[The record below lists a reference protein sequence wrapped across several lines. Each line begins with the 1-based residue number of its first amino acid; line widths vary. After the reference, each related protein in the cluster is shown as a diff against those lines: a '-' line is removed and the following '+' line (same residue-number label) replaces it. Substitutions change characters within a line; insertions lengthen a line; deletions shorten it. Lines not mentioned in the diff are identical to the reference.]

1 MESKRVMPLYTIRR
15 SQGMSGHQ
23 KGDLSTAQWLWTS
36 TKSCA
41 AFEHIHKSCYGRQY
55 VSGPY
60 APPYWWS
67 VVGVVVGASSR
78 NEEGTAGG
86 DGRWETDSI
95 LYIACLNYKN
105 RSTIDVW
112 CVMSWFWY
120 FVPLCFK
127 SFLKFYISIYSCS
140 SKVEHRFFSVS
151 CSKGTYCKIAEK
163 AKNSIS
169 LAIWKTV

>member
-1 MESKRVMPLYTIRR
+1 MYCICIFVCIFQLSGEARECRATRKVTWAQLNGCGLLRSRARR
-15 SQGMSGHQ
+15 
-23 KGDLSTAQWLWTS
+23 LSTYTS
-36 TKSCA
+36 LAMVDSMFQVLTHRHTGEAS
-41 AFEHIHKSCYGRQY
+41 
-55 VSGPY
+55 
-60 APPYWWS
+60 W
-67 VVGVVVGASSR
+67 ASSWALPHGMKEVQR
-78 NEEGTAGG
+78 AGMG
-86 DGRWETDSI
+86 GGRPTP
-95 LYIACLNYKN
+95 YIACLNYKN

-151 CSKGTYCKIAEK
+151 CSKGTYCEIAEN

-169 LAIWKTV
+169 LLIWKTA